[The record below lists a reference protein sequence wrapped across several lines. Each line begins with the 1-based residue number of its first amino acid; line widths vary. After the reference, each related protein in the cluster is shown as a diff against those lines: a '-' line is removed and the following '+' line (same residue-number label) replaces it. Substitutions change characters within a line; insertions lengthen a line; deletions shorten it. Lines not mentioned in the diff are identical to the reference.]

1 MAAIGTAA
9 AQDLISQ
16 AAEKGYT
23 ADDAQALA
31 KKLDGRDL
39 EYLSKSAARR
49 VAGTIAS
56 WPTKATAEAQ
66 DAAQDDVD
74 GDEPLATAR
83 QIDYMVD
90 LYARFTTRDEAD
102 RARADFARLTK
113 RQATVKIDELK
124 TTAS

>member
-9 AQDLISQ
+9 AQDLINQ
-16 AAEKGYT
+16 ATEKGYT

-31 KKLDGRDL
+31 KQIDGRDL
-39 EYLSKSAARR
+39 EYLSKSSARR

-66 DAAQDDVD
+66 DAAQDEVD

>member
-9 AQDLISQ
+9 AQDLIDQ
-16 AAEKGYT
+16 ATEKGYS
-23 ADDAQALA
+23 ADDVEALG
-31 KKLDGRDL
+31 KQVDGRDL
-39 EYLSKSAARR
+39 EYLSKASARR
-49 VAGTIAS
+49 VARAIAD
-56 WPTKATAEAQ
+56 WPTKATTEAQ
-66 DAAQDDVD
+66 DAAQDDVE

-90 LYARFTTRDEAD
+90 LYARFTTRDEAE

-124 TTAS
+124 STAG